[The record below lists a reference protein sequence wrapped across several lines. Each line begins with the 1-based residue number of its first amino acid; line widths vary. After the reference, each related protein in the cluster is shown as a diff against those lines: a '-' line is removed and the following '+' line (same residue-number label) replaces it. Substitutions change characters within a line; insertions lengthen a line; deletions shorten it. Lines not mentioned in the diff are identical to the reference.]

1 MKILENIDNYVIRVN
16 AVVNEKKINGETLNE
31 VRILEKIL
39 QSLALKFY
47 YVVVVIDGSKD
58 LSQIFIDEF
67 IGP

>member
-47 YVVVVIDGSKD
+47 YVVVAIDGSKD